1 VDRDTSHQTRKASLH
16 LSAVP
21 YHYLGSCQSSSSYC
35 HSRSTRY
42 YECLESLSC
51 SALRIVNTFSMAG
64 ASTVLWE
71 SLFCSFRAGF
81 DVHSPM
87 RTLIAQ
93 LHLSCLWYSLRRT
106 SRLAGCTIGY
116 SKVWSVTHFP
126 FSWQSVFNTL
136 NKSHTA
142 DVSFCVEVWQNIM
155 MTEITHKRLPGLE
168 PVLLRAHVAA
178 AQSTGQGRE
187 KLSHPHLPSAA
198 SVISWESSSAAQSEC
213 EDGQVVLAFLF
224 QFL

>member
-1 VDRDTSHQTRKASLH
+1 MSAQVRLILLLRIAFKKNSIWLQAFCVWKHVSQDRLQHTWCWFRNHRILKWLELEGSLKIICFQVPAVDRDTSHQTRKASLH

-126 FSWQSVFNTL
+126 FS
-136 NKSHTA
+136 
-142 DVSFCVEVWQNIM
+142 
-155 MTEITHKRLPGLE
+155 
-168 PVLLRAHVAA
+168 
-178 AQSTGQGRE
+178 
-187 KLSHPHLPSAA
+187 
-198 SVISWESSSAAQSEC
+198 
-213 EDGQVVLAFLF
+213 
-224 QFL
+224 